1 MSDLSGKTALITGV
15 STADSLAWGIVEKF
29 HTEGCQIILSYQGA
43 SHLRRIKKLCREYNI
58 TPDAI
63 YACDFG
69 NEQQVKQLFEDIAA
83 QNISLD
89 IFIHSMAY
97 ADAKTMQGAF
107 SDCTKHD
114 FAQCMEISVFSLI
127 NACHY
132 LKPLMPNGG
141 SIQTLTYN
149 GAQKVLPNYHIMG
162 VAKAALE
169 SSVRYLASELGPDKI
184 RVNAISAGPIE
195 TVAAASIPSFQQK
208 MQSTEGRIPTRK
220 NTTKEDVAAMS
231 SFLASNHS
239 QNITGSIYY
248 VDGGLHT
255 LGW

>member
-1 MSDLSGKTALITGV
+1 
-15 STADSLAWGIVEKF
+15 
-29 HTEGCQIILSYQGA
+29 
-43 SHLRRIKKLCREYNI
+43 
-58 TPDAI
+58 
-63 YACDFG
+63 
-69 NEQQVKQLFEDIAA
+69 
-83 QNISLD
+83 
-89 IFIHSMAY
+89 MAY

-107 SDCTKHD
+107 SDCKRKD
-114 FAQCMEISVFSLI
+114 FLQCMDISVFSLI

-169 SSVRYLASELGPDKI
+169 SSVRYLASELGPAKI

-220 NTTKEDVAAMS
+220 NTSKEDVAAMS
-231 SFLASNHS
+231 CFLASNHS
-239 QNITGSIYY
+239 QNITGSTYY

-255 LGW
+255 LGWQFQQV